1 MIVKIITP
9 TRFICFLIF
18 SLFYSGTLLAELVDI
33 DNTELQKLL
42 NEKTLI
48 IDVRGA
54 EEWSETG
61 VIKSSQ
67 LLTFFDKAG
76 NVDTEK
82 WHADIAQISDKT
94 TPVIVICRSGA
105 RSKKVGNWLLTTLG
119 YETVYNVTG
128 GIVGWKNSDGE
139 TVTPGE

>member
-9 TRFICFLIF
+9 TRFISFLIF

-48 IDVRGA
+48 IDVRRA

-76 NVDTEK
+76 NVDTAK
-82 WHADIAQISDKT
+82 WHADLAQISDKT